1 MAPTAARRAKPV
13 QRSCS
18 QGLQGNL
25 NACHPGRGSACNETT
40 QKTGGNAGPVF
51 ALSVQ
56 LTAAMGPLGPGPAGP
71 GGFPAAFD
79 IKSGAPAGQARS
91 PGESPV
97 NERADNIRP
106 YESDN

>member
-56 LTAAMGPLGPGPAGP
+56 LTAAMGPWVQGPQALVVFPPLLTSEAAPWPGRPAPP
-71 GGFPAAFD
+71 GNP
-79 IKSGAPAGQARS
+79 R
-91 PGESPV
+91 
-97 NERADNIRP
+97 
-106 YESDN
+106 

>member
-1 MAPTAARRAKPV
+1 MAPTAARRTKPV

-56 LTAAMGPLGPGPAGP
+56 LTAAMGPWVQGPQALVVFPPLLTPKAAPWP
-71 GGFPAAFD
+71 G
-79 IKSGAPAGQARS
+79 R
-91 PGESPV
+91 PV
-97 NERADNIRP
+97 PWGHPVTDTGG
-106 YESDN
+106 

>member
-25 NACHPGRGSACNETT
+25 NACHTGRGSACNETT

-56 LTAAMGPLGPGPAGP
+56 LTAAMGPWVQGPQALVVFPPLLTSKAVRP
-71 GGFPAAFD
+71 PRRRAPRGGT
-79 IKSGAPAGQARS
+79 
-91 PGESPV
+91 PV
-97 NERADNIRP
+97 
-106 YESDN
+106 